1 MLIIWETTLGVYMN
15 SLYDLCN
22 FSVNINYSKLK
33 CTFKRIRSQSIES
46 SINGTVK
53 IVYSYR
59 LNDTLQN
66 KFKMNKRPVDGKLVL
81 YNF

>member
-1 MLIIWETTLGVYMN
+1 MN

-33 CTFKRIRSQSIES
+33 CLLKRIRSQSIEFL
-46 SINGTVK
+46 IDGTVK

-59 LNDTLQN
+59 LNDILQN
-66 KFKMNKRPVDGKLVL
+66 KFKMNKRPVCGQSIL